1 MASYYVN
8 RQPESNGDHEVHRE
22 DCSRLPS
29 AEHREFLGDFVS
41 CYGAMAE
48 ALRSY
53 PTANGC
59 AECSAQ
65 CCS

>member
-8 RQPESNGDHEVHRE
+8 RRPEPNGDHEVHKSGCSQLPLVE
-22 DCSRLPS
+22 DKQ
-29 AEHREFLGDFVS
+29 FLGDFVS

-48 ALRSY
+48 ALRFY

-59 AECSAQ
+59 AECAAQ
-65 CCS
+65 CHS